1 MESITKYAKKVEDV
15 PVDLPSLVVK
25 FKIRNVIRVGQ
36 RDAVIF
42 KRFDETETL
51 AEEKYGQVS
60 FNLIKSTWCL
70 ESQSFALIISKCCLI
85 LLLSLNKT

>member
-36 RDAVIF
+36 
-42 KRFDETETL
+42 
-51 AEEKYGQVS
+51 
-60 FNLIKSTWCL
+60 
-70 ESQSFALIISKCCLI
+70 
-85 LLLSLNKT
+85 